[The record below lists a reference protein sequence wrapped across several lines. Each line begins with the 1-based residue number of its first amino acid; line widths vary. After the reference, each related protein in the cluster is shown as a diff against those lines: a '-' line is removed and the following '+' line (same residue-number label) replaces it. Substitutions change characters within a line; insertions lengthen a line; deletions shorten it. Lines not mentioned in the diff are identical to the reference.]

1 MQLPPSA
8 GDDLTGCVLVKTGDE
23 SQFGDGVVK
32 SMRRWSI
39 ETQSTVCPDGMPTD
53 DTEESDDSDDDSVVL
68 GDVVEVRVPRRL
80 SHVLMEERSLP
91 IDKEMRKSLV
101 KANSWE
107 LCQEYCDFDVPLAP
121 DRMDHEQHLEHLDSL
136 LKFPGRLEECLKAKG
151 VEVKS
156 RFSRVFDVIMAAAR
170 ERPEVQL
177 CLCAWANMFV
187 LWLAWLFAYFAF
199 FH

>member
-1 MQLPPSA
+1 MQLPPST
-8 GDDLTGCVLVKTGDE
+8 GDDLAGSLLGKTGDD
-23 SQFGDGVVK
+23 SQFGDGVK

-39 ETQSTVCPDGMPTD
+39 ETQSTVCPDGIPTD
-53 DTEESDDSDDDSVVL
+53 DTEESDDSDDDSIVL

-80 SHVLMEERSLP
+80 SHVLTEERSLP

-107 LCQEYCDFDVPLAP
+107 CYQEDFNFDVPLAP
-121 DRMDHEQHLEHLDSL
+121 DRMDHEQHLEHLDSV

-151 VEVKS
+151 VEVQS
-156 RFSRVFDVIMAAAR
+156 RFSRVFDVILVSAR

-177 CLCAWANMFV
+177 CLCAWANIFV
-187 LWLAWLFAYFAF
+187 LWLAWLFAYFAM